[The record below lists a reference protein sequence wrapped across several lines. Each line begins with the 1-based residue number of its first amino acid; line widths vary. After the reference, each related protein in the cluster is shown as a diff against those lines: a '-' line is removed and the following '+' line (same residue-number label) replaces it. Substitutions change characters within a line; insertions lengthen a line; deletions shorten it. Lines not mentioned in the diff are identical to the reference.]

1 MGSQKARDEA
11 LEKLTDKIK
20 IKPHIFEKFST
31 PVYTFLRL
39 ILSQVFRSIF
49 PANFTGLNN
58 VPKKGPVIFASN
70 HLSHVDPIF
79 MIAGSRRKLHFLAK
93 HEHFERF
100 VTRFVVSSTGQIK
113 TVREEGGRGALST
126 ASGVLD
132 SGRCMG
138 IFPEGTRSRNSE
150 PPFLGKGK
158 TGIARLAASYP
169 EVLIIPVVC
178 EGTRNFMQPK
188 KHKFPRFWRSVTIHF
203 GKAITWKEW
212 IYHEKGGNLNDK
224 EIEKLANQDIE
235 KQKEVLSE
243 LYRRFTDQFMMTLK
257 HMGAV

>member
-1 MGSQKARDEA
+1 MGSEKARNKA
-11 LEKLTDKIK
+11 LVKLTNKIK
-20 IKPHIFEKFST
+20 IKPHIFKNFNT

-39 ILSQVFRSIF
+39 IFGQLFRSIF

-58 VPKKGPVIFASN
+58 IPKKGPVIFASN

-113 TVREEGGRGALST
+113 TVREEGGGDALST
-126 ASGVLD
+126 ASGILD

-138 IFPEGTRSRNSE
+138 IFPEGTRSRNLQ

-158 TGIARLAASYP
+158 TWNSKISSILSQCFNYP
-169 EVLIIPVVC
+169 CSLS
-178 EGTRNFMQPK
+178 GNK
-188 KHKFPRFWRSVTIHF
+188 KFYAT
-203 GKAITWKEW
+203 
-212 IYHEKGGNLNDK
+212 
-224 EIEKLANQDIE
+224 
-235 KQKEVLSE
+235 
-243 LYRRFTDQFMMTLK
+243 
-257 HMGAV
+257 